1 MIKTSFTCGFP
12 PCFKYDYQKKNKI
25 TNSSYIP
32 VRAALNNTFYHS
44 NTLSL

>member
-1 MIKTSFTCGFP
+1 MIKTSFTLAFL

-32 VRAALNNTFYHS
+32 VRAALNNAFYHS
-44 NTLSL
+44 NALSL